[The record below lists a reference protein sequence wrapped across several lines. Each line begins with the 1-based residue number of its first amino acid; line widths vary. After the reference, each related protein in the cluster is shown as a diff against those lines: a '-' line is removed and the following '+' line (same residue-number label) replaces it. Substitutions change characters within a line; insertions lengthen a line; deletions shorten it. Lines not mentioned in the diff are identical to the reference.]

1 MNIEEILNTMDYGTA
16 PEDTS
21 PALKWLDAR
30 EWTIKPFI
38 NGEFDDNDTPVY
50 FDTINPQS
58 SRALSL
64 NGNAARNI
72 YFFPGSLF
80 LLLRVT
86 RFLH

>member
-38 NGEFDDNDTPVY
+38 NGEFVDNDAPIY
-50 FDTINPQS
+50 FDTINPATGE
-58 SRALSL
+58 R
-64 NGNAARNI
+64 
-72 YFFPGSLF
+72 
-80 LLLRVT
+80 
-86 RFLH
+86 